1 MGVETLWLETID
13 DTGGG
18 IFLEVIIFIY
28 CFCALALVCDN
39 YLVLSLETFCVR
51 FNIRE
56 DVAGATIMAMGSSAP
71 ELIIS
76 SLNTL
81 QGESDLGVGAII
93 GSGMLAFSVLPGLCA
108 LVAGRDLWL
117 KRRPLARDSITYLL
131 ALICLV
137 VFFRDGFIELWEAAV
152 LLSMY
157 VAYVVMVVL
166 SPSVRSR
173 WREKGRKRVYD
184 EQVKEAMAAGA
195 DRTQL
200 EEMKQR
206 YKEEGES
213 KSFVEKAREQAEKDH
228 QQQQQQQ
235 KTKQSDKLTPS
246 SASRPPANDLATSLL
261 SHSDSFHS
269 SLTVTDTSA
278 IDGGEDSLPASPRS
292 LAASEEDEEPSI
304 YEVDHND
311 PLGEKDS
318 PSPSYFTRGWRVF
331 TYPLATAFRYTCIEC
346 HHDGPKARWYPLTF
360 LVSFLWVSLF
370 SFLIS
375 AVAQRWNA
383 TSGLPLSLFGIVLVA
398 VGAEIPDGVQSLSV
412 ARRGYGAMALSNSCG
427 AQITNVLFGL
437 GLPWTIANIAG
448 VSRGIREGFQCE
460 RSGDG
465 ELVHSDCVSAAV
477 DEDGMV
483 PWRGVQVREH
493 TDALIAASFQFVILG
508 SFIVSLLLAA
518 LATRSEK
525 AVLTRRKGLVLL
537 GLYPVVVTLF
547 CLCSQLIIKPEA
559 EPQYYA
565 PLED

>member
-1 MGVETLWLETID
+1 M
-13 DTGGG
+13 
-18 IFLEVIIFIY
+18 
-28 CFCALALVCDN
+28 AL
-39 YLVLSLETFCVR
+39 
-51 FNIRE
+51 
-56 DVAGATIMAMGSSAP
+56 GSAAP

-81 QGESDLGVGAII
+81 QGESDLGVGAIV

-108 LVAGRDLWL
+108 LVAGKDLWL
-117 KRRPLARDSITYLL
+117 KRRPLARDSLTYLL

-137 VFFRDGFIELWEAAV
+137 VFFRDGFIELWEACV
-152 LLSMY
+152 LLGMY
-157 VAYVVMVVL
+157 VGYVCMVVL

-173 WREKGRKRVYD
+173 WREKERRRVYD
-184 EQVKEAMAAGA
+184 EQVKEAMATGA
-195 DRTQL
+195 DRTRL

-206 YKEEGES
+206 YDAEGQS
-213 KSFVEKAREQAEKDH
+213 KSFVEKAREQAEKE
-228 QQQQQQQ
+228 QQQ
-235 KTKQSDKLTPS
+235 KKEDQLASSSSSPTKPS
-246 SASRPPANDLATSLL
+246 PRPPPNDLAASLL

-269 SLTVTDTSA
+269 SLTVTDTSSA
-278 IDGGEDSLPASPRS
+278 IDGDEAAPSSPRS
-292 LAASEEDEEPSI
+292 SDEDDEPSI
-304 YEVDHND
+304 YEVEHND
-311 PLGEKDS
+311 PLGDADS
-318 PSPSYFTRGWRVF
+318 AAPSSLTRAWRVF

-360 LVSFLWVSLF
+360 FISFLWVSLF

-448 VSRGIREGFQCE
+448 VSRGIREGYQCE
-460 RSGDG
+460 RTADNQLVDGDCI
-465 ELVHSDCVSAAV
+465 DAPV
-477 DEDGMV
+477 DADGYV

-508 SFIVSLLLAA
+508 SFIVVLLVVA
-518 LATRSEK
+518 LATRLDK
-525 AVLTRRKGLVLL
+525 AVLTRRKGYFLL

-547 CLCSQLIIKPEA
+547 CLCSQLLIQPKA

-565 PLED
+565 PLEK